1 MCKHIFLKAI
11 IVLFLSIPILCVSAT
26 EIETLQIDP
35 LTKRMLIF
43 NLSEGDRFSGS
54 LSISGGT
61 NNDINFWI
69 TDPNGNIIVNLGR
82 ISQGTTFEF
91 TAKKSGAYTF
101 HFDNS
106 FSLFSSK
113 TVSLSYDIQFASPIN
128 PFLLI
133 TIGLFIV
140 VVVLIILVVL
150 LYYRKTQ
157 QKMKEK
163 GS

>member
-1 MCKHIFLKAI
+1 MCKYVFLKAI
-11 IVLFLSIPILCVSAT
+11 VFLFLTIPILCVSAT
-26 EIETLQIDP
+26 QIETLQIDP

-43 NLSEGDRFSGS
+43 NLSEGDKFSGS

-61 NNDINFWI
+61 NNDIDFWI
-69 TDPNGNIIVNLGR
+69 TDPNGNTIINLGR

-91 TAKKSGAYTF
+91 TAQKSGAYTF

-106 FSLFSSK
+106 FSLISSK

-128 PFLLI
+128 PLLLI
-133 TIGLFIV
+133 TIGLIIV
-140 VVVLIILVVL
+140 GVVLTILVVL
-150 LYYRKTQ
+150 LYRRKTQ

-163 GS
+163 S